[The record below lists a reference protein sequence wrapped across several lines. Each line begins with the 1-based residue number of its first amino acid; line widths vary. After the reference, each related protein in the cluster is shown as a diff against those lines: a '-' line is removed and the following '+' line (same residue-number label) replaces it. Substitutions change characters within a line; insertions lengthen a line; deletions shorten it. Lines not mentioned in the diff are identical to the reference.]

1 MTYVDIAHAN
11 LKEMNMMPRRDGT
24 GPMGEGPMTGRGF
37 GPCNPN
43 NQDQKQNFTRG
54 QGRGG
59 RSCRRMNT
67 GFGKRFQNT
76 FDQNSEK

>member
-1 MTYVDIAHAN
+1 MHN
-11 LKEMNMMPRRDGT
+11 MPRRDGT
-24 GPMGEGPMTGRGF
+24 GPNGEGPVTGRGF

-43 NQDQKQNFTRG
+43 NQTQNQNFMRG

-67 GFGKRFQNT
+67 GFGKRFQNS